1 MENIVV
7 GLIVA
12 LAAGYLVRRYYRKF
26 KSLTDPQ
33 SGRGANCCRGSQCS
47 GCDDDAADTC
57 GTTFPDH
64 LE

>member
-1 MENIVV
+1 MENIAV

-33 SGRGANCCRGSQCS
+33 SGRGDNCCGGSQCG
-47 GCDDDAADTC
+47 GCDAAGTC
-57 GTTFPDH
+57 GTTLPDR
-64 LE
+64 LA